1 MKIVIPLE
9 KSGLLIKVA
18 SETIE
23 DETKQQIDGFVSI
36 FLGEVG
42 SALLGN
48 LLPGKGVIRAGW
60 RNNQSRAAYLVPCH
74 PLTNFEI

>member
-60 RNNQSRAAYLVPCH
+60 RNNQSRTAYLVPCH